1 MQYLFAY
8 TFVFIA
14 SFLDIYLFWLENH
27 SLISGR
33 ILYLIYEMY
42 RTSLYIQN
50 CVTLYEG
57 FEIIKFHDFFL
68 IVIKFY
74 QIISS
79 VLVVFD
85 WYPSFR

>member
-1 MQYLFAY
+1 
-8 TFVFIA
+8 
-14 SFLDIYLFWLENH
+14 
-27 SLISGR
+27 
-33 ILYLIYEMY
+33 MY

-50 CVTLYEG
+50 CVTLYKG